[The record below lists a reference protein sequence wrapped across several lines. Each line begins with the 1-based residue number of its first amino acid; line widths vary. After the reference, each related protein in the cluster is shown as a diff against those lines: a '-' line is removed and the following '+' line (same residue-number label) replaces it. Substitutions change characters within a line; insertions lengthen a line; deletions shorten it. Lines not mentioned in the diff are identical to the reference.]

1 MGNYLALRNVSKI
14 INKEIKF
21 RNSSNEIF
29 RCDFR
34 VLDGHITNNKKL
46 VQNIPC
52 VIVCPGFMAFKDW
65 GHFPY
70 IGEKLAQANYCSIV
84 LNYSRNGVEGQR
96 NRITNLE
103 KFAANTVSQ
112 ELADIRNVIDSVTE
126 GNLEEFCIETENIF
140 LLGHSRGAANA
151 LLIALS
157 DERIKKLVTWAI
169 IADYDRWTVHQ
180 KNMWRQ
186 SGFLSLS
193 KETESHPLKMKI
205 DYLEDIEKN
214 RDKFDLYKA
223 ASRINIPWLIVHG
236 TEDLIAKVAEA
247 EKLFDASNKKQ
258 TKLVKIP
265 KVGHI
270 FGTETSTDKNNNT
283 LNNILQLTI
292 NWLHNQ
298 SRR

>member
-1 MGNYLALRNVSKI
+1 MNNVSKI
-14 INKEIKF
+14 IYKEIEF
-21 RNSSNEIF
+21 RNNSNEIF

-34 VLDGHITNNKKL
+34 VSEGYFSNNKKL

-65 GHFPY
+65 GYFPY

-84 LNYSRNGVEGQR
+84 LNYSHNGVEEQR

-112 ELADIRNVIDSVTE
+112 ELADIRVVIDSITA
-126 GNLEEFCIETENIF
+126 GCMDKFCIDTENIF

-151 LLIALS
+151 LLTASS
-157 DERIKKLVTWAI
+157 DKRIKKLITWAI
-169 IADYDRWTVHQ
+169 IAYYDRWTVHQ
-180 KNMWRQ
+180 KNNWRQ

-193 KETESHPLKMKI
+193 KESESHPLRLKI
-205 DYLEDIEKN
+205 DYLEDIESN
-214 RDKFDLYKA
+214 RDQFDLFKA
-223 ASRINIPWLIVHG
+223 ARRINIPWLIVHG
-236 TEDLIAKVAEA
+236 TEDLIAKVTEA
-247 EKLFDASNKKQ
+247 EKLFDLSNKTQ

-270 FGTETSTDKNNNT
+270 FGAETPTDKNNNST

-292 NWLHNQ
+292 NWLNNQ